1 MSLTPSTPLSKQ
13 PKPNRDSNIELLRI
27 LSMLGVV
34 ILHYNNASMGGGFAL
49 VPPNSLNETI
59 LYALEGLFI
68 CAVNLFILISGYF
81 SCTSRRVDPAK
92 AFSLLLQVI
101 VFGGIEYGA
110 SLLSGEAFSVQ
121 SLFKALLPA
130 NYFVWLYIATYLL
143 SPYINLMLSKLTHR
157 QRNQLLLLC
166 VVFFSV
172 WPALLDL
179 LQSLYPVDLT
189 SLSTISLFGNQQG
202 YTITNFLLMYLIGA
216 WLRLSGFTVKKRYSL
231 LVLIL
236 CTVATTWLS
245 RKHAGIAWS
254 YHNPIV
260 IISAVAAFCLFRQF
274 SIRSKV
280 INCLAKGAFSCF
292 LLHMVFLPKYHIEK
306 AVSGT
311 PLQLL
316 GHILFCA
323 VSVYLMCFVVH
334 VVYSLLTKPL
344 ISLVSKLFQKIHFC
358 IEVNEEQSV

>member
-1 MSLTPSTPLSKQ
+1 MSLTPSTPLPKQ

-34 ILHYNNASMGGGFAL
+34 ILHYNNATMGGGLAF
-49 VPPNSLNETI
+49 VEEDSLNETVLHI
-59 LYALEGLFI
+59 LESFFI
-68 CAVNLFILISGYF
+68 FGVNLFIMISGYF
-81 SCTSRRVDPAK
+81 SCTSKRADPTK
-92 AFSLLLQVI
+92 AFSLLLQVVI
-101 VFGGIEYGA
+101 FGGIEYA
-110 SLLSGEAFSVQ
+110 AALLSGEIFSVN
-121 SLFKALLPA
+121 ALLEALRPT

-143 SPYINLMLSKLTHR
+143 SPYINTLLSKLTGK

-166 VVFFSV
+166 LILFSV
-172 WPALLDL
+172 WPFFLDYM
-179 LQSLYPVDLT
+179 QKLYEVDLK
-189 SLSTISLFGNQQG
+189 SMNTIGLFGSQQG

-216 WLRLSGFTVKKRYSL
+216 WLRLSDFTVKKRYCLIS
-231 LVLIL
+231 LIL
-236 CTVATTWLS
+236 CTALIAWLS
-245 RKHAGIAWS
+245 DQFSYLAWS
-254 YHNPIV
+254 YHDPLV
-260 IISAVAAFCLFRQF
+260 IIAAIAIFCLFRQF
-274 SIRSKV
+274 RFRSKV
-280 INCLAKGAFSCF
+280 INYLANGAFSCF